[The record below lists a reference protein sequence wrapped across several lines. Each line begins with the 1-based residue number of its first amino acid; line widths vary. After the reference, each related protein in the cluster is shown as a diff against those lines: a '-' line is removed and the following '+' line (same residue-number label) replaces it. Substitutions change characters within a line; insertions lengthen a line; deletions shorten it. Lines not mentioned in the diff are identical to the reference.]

1 MTESRNKDD
10 LVVFLL
16 GPTASGKT
24 ALALKLAKKL
34 DVEIISVDSALV
46 YTQMDV
52 GTSKPSAEE
61 LASVPHHLIDII
73 SPENAYS
80 AADFRAD
87 ALRLIKDIQ
96 SRGRVPLLVGGTMLY
111 FRALEQGLSTLPSA
125 DEALR
130 QMLEQELKEKGVQH
144 MHERLAAIDPESA
157 ARIHPNDPQ
166 RITRAIEVYELSGK
180 PMSVWW
186 AEQQA
191 QSFPYPL
198 LKIGLAPVERA
209 ILHERIARRFE
220 QMLQQGFVDEVKQL
234 RENPM
239 LNLDLPSM
247 RCVGYRQVWQ
257 YLDGDFNYET
267 MKDKG
272 IAATR
277 QLAKRQLTWMRSE
290 KNLVL
295 FDSEAPDLLD
305 RVWKTI
311 EAMDFN

>member
-1 MTESRNKDD
+1 MSESRNKND
-10 LVVFLL
+10 LVIFLL

-24 ALALKLAKKL
+24 ALALELAKRL

-61 LASVPHHLIDII
+61 IASVPHHLIDII

-80 AADFRAD
+80 AAGFRVD
-87 ALRLIKDIQ
+87 ALRLIKEIQ
-96 SRGRVPLLVGGTMLY
+96 SRGRIPLLAGGTMLY
-111 FRALEQGLSTLPSA
+111 YRALEQGLSTLPSA

-130 QMLEQELKEKGVQH
+130 QVLEQELKEKGVQY

-186 AEQQA
+186 AEQQT

-198 LKIGLAPVERA
+198 LKIGIAPLERA
-209 ILHERIARRFE
+209 TLHKRIAKRFE

-234 RENPM
+234 RENPT

-247 RCVGYRQVWQ
+247 RCVGYRQIWQ
-257 YLDGDFNYET
+257 YLDGDFDYET

-277 QLAKRQLTWMRSE
+277 QLAKRQLTWMRGE

-305 RVWKTI
+305 RVWKSI

>member
-1 MTESRNKDD
+1 
-10 LVVFLL
+10 
-16 GPTASGKT
+16 
-24 ALALKLAKKL
+24 
-34 DVEIISVDSALV
+34 
-46 YTQMDV
+46 
-52 GTSKPSAEE
+52 
-61 LASVPHHLIDII
+61 
-73 SPENAYS
+73 
-80 AADFRAD
+80 
-87 ALRLIKDIQ
+87 
-96 SRGRVPLLVGGTMLY
+96 GTMLY
-111 FRALEQGLSTLPSA
+111 YRALEQGLSTLPSA

-130 QMLEQELKEKGVQH
+130 QVLEQELKEKGVQY

-186 AEQQA
+186 AEQQT

-198 LKIGLAPVERA
+198 LKIGIAPLERA
-209 ILHERIARRFE
+209 TLHKRIAKRFE

-234 RENPM
+234 RENPT

-247 RCVGYRQVWQ
+247 RCVGYRQIWQ
-257 YLDGDFNYET
+257 YLDGDFDYET

-277 QLAKRQLTWMRSE
+277 QLAKRQLTWMRGE

-305 RVWKTI
+305 RVWKSI